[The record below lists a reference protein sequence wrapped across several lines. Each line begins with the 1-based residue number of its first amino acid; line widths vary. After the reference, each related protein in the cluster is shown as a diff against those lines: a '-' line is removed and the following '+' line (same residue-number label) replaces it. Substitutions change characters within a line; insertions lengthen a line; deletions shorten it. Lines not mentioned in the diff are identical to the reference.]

1 MTAKSSRPEIK
12 ATPISKAH
20 SKPSVK
26 NVETK
31 LAKTK
36 SVNSFFESK
45 AANKTTTTLP
55 SELTSTEAKP
65 ESKEPGPSSRLMGK
79 SSLQQERPKKVPVVA
94 SKESMEQAKSI
105 QSLFDEP
112 EQPIKVLLCNQAE
125 QDRLKFFR
133 VGL

>member
-12 ATPISKAH
+12 ATPISKPH

-55 SELTSTEAKP
+55 SEGTSTEAKP
-65 ESKEPGPSSRLMGK
+65 ESKEPGPSRLMGK

-112 EQPIKVLLCNQAE
+112 EQPIKVLFCNQAE